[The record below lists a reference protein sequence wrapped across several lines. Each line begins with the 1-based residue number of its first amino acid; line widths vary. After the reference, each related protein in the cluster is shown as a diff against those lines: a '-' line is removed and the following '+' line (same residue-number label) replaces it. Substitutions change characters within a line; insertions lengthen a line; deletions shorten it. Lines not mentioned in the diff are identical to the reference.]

1 MNKPTDSPCRDSQ
14 DTDLCVTNCSPGQ
27 GRAGQGRTGRQALEV
42 GQHAERRA
50 GVDAQGGGAEHGD
63 VTRHLQQQL
72 LGEHP
77 PCPPR
82 PWARQHHG
90 HGPAGEENKGKPSAH
105 TTALAPAVG
114 TSYTPEREL
123 WSGCPYRWSQNAPKA
138 RDGFLA
144 ACPDLSPSLI
154 IFQRDNGAGVP
165 WACVQR

>member
-1 MNKPTDSPCRDSQ
+1 MNKPTDSPCRHSQ
-14 DTDLCVTNCSPGQ
+14 DVDLCVTNCSPGQ
-27 GRAGQGRTGRQALEV
+27 GRAVPGARRSKSASTRNAVQGLTLSVAAQSTGMSP
-42 GQHAERRA
+42 GTFSSSSS
-50 GVDAQGGGAEHGD
+50 GN
-63 VTRHLQQQL
+63 T
-72 LGEHP
+72 
-77 PCPPR
+77 PR
-82 PWARQHHG
+82 VLHVPG
-90 HGPAGEENKGKPSAH
+90 HGSTTGTATAGEENKGKPSAH

-154 IFQRDNGAGVP
+154 ISQRDNGAGVP